1 MWFCFSVEAT
11 SGKKCDSEN
20 VTLWLTLNT
29 RCGNFTMNSK
39 HFSEV
44 SSEVLI
50 CIHCIFFSRIACS
63 SEFSVSAFILRL
75 PSLVANFPVSFLV
88 NFRYS
93 VNGSN
98 LRDFIYLTII
108 PKVT

>member
-1 MWFCFSVEAT
+1 
-11 SGKKCDSEN
+11 
-20 VTLWLTLNT
+20 
-29 RCGNFTMNSK
+29 MNSK

-63 SEFSVSAFILRL
+63 SEVSVSAFILRL
-75 PSLVANFPVSFLV
+75 TSLVANFLVSFLV

-93 VNGSN
+93 INGSN
-98 LRDFIYLTII
+98 LCDFIYLTII